1 MEWPKLVEDDWQLFA
16 AELDESSHGFF
27 LIKYDRAFTYQAIV
41 RRLSKLETEK
51 NNSFIRAKLADR
63 FVDFIENKLQNGPID
78 AVIIHLDESVDNE
91 KLKALNLIRE
101 RLFELPTNFVFLTE
115 EATFARLLQAA
126 RDFATWIKLPYEI
139 TLPSIDFPDFIFT
152 PKTPLTSEDQS
163 RIDYFTQQIQQALD
177 ENQREKAYQLLPAL
191 ADLYLETELFVAA
204 CSIFKALAS
213 YHEISASDTEQHRFQ
228 EKLALAEGW
237 CILAD
242 LNLGRVGPEEQKKL
256 KQLIDNGRFRVKQTK
271 DGLAITDSSG
281 RSKHFA
287 MELFVRLSLLSEQ
300 FQQQFKEITQKTA
313 DPTFLSLDAEKA
325 YTYSAARYGMGYDT
339 LRLRLTIREDGSAEV
354 YRYVDVEA
362 YSQIDSLD
370 TYLLKNDEDEDDKGS
385 SKIELKGAKSLSLDR
400 VIRIED
406 KRDAMSRLSSMMIIS
421 PQLSYGDRLTYEMRE
436 EAPPG
441 LFAVDRETLQK
452 REDPHD
458 YFGWNINRPTRRL
471 ILEVYFPKDCIW
483 DKYESEVRY
492 ADVGGYPSPNLQLA
506 EKRRLQEPKV
516 AFANQYPV
524 LRLEV
529 EYPMTGLIYI
539 LRWG

>member
-1 MEWPKLVEDDWQLFA
+1 MEWPKLVEDGWQLFI
-16 AELDESSHGFF
+16 AELEESRHGFF
-27 LIKYDRAFTYQAIV
+27 LLKYDRAFTYQAIV
-41 RRLSKLETEK
+41 RRLLKLATERNK
-51 NNSFIRAKLADR
+51 SYIKAKLADR

-101 RLFELPTNFVFLTE
+101 KLFELPTNFVFLTQ

-126 RDFATWIKLPYEI
+126 HDFATWIKLPYEI
-139 TLPSIDFPDFIFT
+139 TLPSINFPDFIFA
-152 PKTPLTSEDQS
+152 PKTSLTSEDQT
-163 RIDYFTQQIQQALD
+163 RIDYFSQQIQQALD

-191 ADLYLETELFVAA
+191 ADLYLEVELFAAA
-204 CSIFKALAS
+204 CSIYQALAS
-213 YHEISASDTEQHRFQ
+213 YYEIGASDIEHHRFQ
-228 EKLALAEGW
+228 EKLELAEGW

-242 LNLGRVGPEEQKKL
+242 LNMGRVGPKEQKKL
-256 KQLIDNGRFRVKQTK
+256 KQLIDNGRFYVRQTK
-271 DGLAITDSSG
+271 DGLAITDGAG

-300 FQQQFKEITQKTA
+300 FQQQFKEITQQTA
-313 DPTFLSLDAEKA
+313 DPTLLSLDAEKA

-339 LRLRLTIREDGSAEV
+339 LRLRLSIREDGSAEV

-370 TYLLKNDEDEDDKGS
+370 TYLLKNEEEEGNS
-385 SKIELKGAKSLSLDR
+385 VIQLKEAISLSPDK

-406 KRDAMSRLSSMMIIS
+406 KRDDMSRLSSVMIIS
-421 PQLSYGDRLTYEMRE
+421 PQLSYGDRLTYEMLE
-436 EAPPG
+436 ETTPG
-441 LFAVDRETLQK
+441 LFAVDLETLQE
-452 REDPHD
+452 REVPNDF
-458 YFGWNINRPTRRL
+458 FGWNINRPTRKL
-471 ILEVYFPKDCIW
+471 ILEVHFPKDCIW

-492 ADVGGYPSPNLQLA
+492 ADVGGHPSPNLQLA

-516 AFANQYPV
+516 KSVNQHPV

-539 LRWG
+539 LRWQ